1 MVEEHTHDEHEAH
14 DGGLAVDLLHLVDRR
29 RAFKLIAGFGLL
41 TVAACRNGGD
51 TSAATTMPTAPSS
64 DNGAS
69 PTTSGTNS
77 ASGDCAEIPVE
88 TGGPFP
94 GDGSNGPNILTQSG
108 VVRSDIRKSI
118 GDSSGTAE
126 GVPLTIKLTV
136 LSLADGCKPLEGAAV
151 YLWHCDRDGGYSM
164 YSQEVADENYL
175 RGVQAADADGKLQF
189 MSIFPA
195 AYSGRWPHIHFEVYP
210 DLDSAASASGKL
222 ATSQLALP
230 KEACDACYATSGYEQ
245 SVSNM
250 QQTSLERDNVFS
262 DGYSAQ
268 LAKMSGDASS
278 GFTAELTVAV

>member
-1 MVEEHTHDEHEAH
+1 MVTEHTPHDEHDAH

-51 TSAATTMPTAPSS
+51 TSAASVAPTTSS
-64 DNGAS
+64 GAS
-69 PTTSGTNS
+69 PASSGTTN
-77 ASGDCAEIPVE
+77 ASGDCVEIPEE

-108 VVRSDIRKSI
+108 VVRSDITKSI
-118 GDSSGTAE
+118 GDASGTAE
-126 GVPLTIKLTV
+126 GVPFTIELTV
-136 LSLADGCKPLEGAAV
+136 VSLASGCKPFEGAAV
-151 YLWHCDRDGGYSM
+151 YLWHCDRAGGYSM
-164 YSQEVADENYL
+164 YSPSVQDENYL
-175 RGVQAADADGKLQF
+175 RGVQAADADGNLRF

-230 KEACDACYATSGYEQ
+230 KETCDAVYATSGYEQ
-245 SVSNM
+245 SVGNLA
-250 QQTSLERDNVFS
+250 QTSLDRDMVFA

-268 LAKMSGDASS
+268 LAKMSGDVSN
-278 GFTAELTVAV
+278 GYTAELTVAV

>member
-1 MVEEHTHDEHEAH
+1 MVDLRTSHDDEDDAH

-41 TVAACRNGGD
+41 TVAACRNADD
-51 TSAATTMPTAPSS
+51 TSAAPTAPTSA
-64 DNGAS
+64 GAS
-69 PTTSGTNS
+69 PTGSGTTN
-77 ASGDCAEIPVE
+77 ASGDCAEIPEE

-108 VVRSDIRKSI
+108 VVRSDITSSI
-118 GDSSGTAE
+118 GEASGKAE

-151 YLWHCDRDGGYSM
+151 YVWHCDREGGYSM
-164 YSQEVADENYL
+164 YSQAVANENYL

-189 MSIFPA
+189 ASIFPA
-195 AYSGRWPHIHFEVYP
+195 AYQGRWPHIHFEVYP

-230 KEACDACYATSGYEQ
+230 KEACDECYATAGYEQ
-245 SVSNM
+245 SIGNM
-250 QQTSLERDNVFS
+250 QRTSLDSDNVFS